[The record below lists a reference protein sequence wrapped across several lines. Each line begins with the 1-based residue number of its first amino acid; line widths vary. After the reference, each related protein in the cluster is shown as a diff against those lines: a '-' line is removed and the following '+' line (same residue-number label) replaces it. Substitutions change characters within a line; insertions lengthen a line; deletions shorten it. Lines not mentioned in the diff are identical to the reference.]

1 MNPRPVPP
9 HAVLELDSSLRRI
22 SWGGQAVALSGRWDA
37 AFLHALIAG
46 RCFGPGRAGTAQTL
60 ERAMAPFGLRASLTA
75 TQWSRIVERV
85 RAALLEL
92 DPAGGWARR
101 LSHPPRGK
109 TTGPWWW
116 TLGADEAPPLLLGGD
131 ASLPLT
137 RLASGSLTP
146 AVPDSLALAS
156 ASALD
161 SEAPARLAAEFKLAL
176 EAVWKAD
183 PKHALDLL
191 AENARWKG
199 ESLALSM
206 LRRLRRVEVLQSVGA
221 YGRAARL
228 LDALEAER
236 SDPLLARLFASH
248 IRLARMRVTYA
259 GDPMGSYAALG
270 RELRQALT
278 GRAAR
283 ATDCGDGMAWA
294 EKLHL
299 LALCE
304 RRTLEYDT
312 DVDTGASAA
321 PARLHPMLRAAH
333 AALLLF
339 LLARCH
345 DRAQHVCA
353 NLAYAHQKLAPRFG
367 EPHWALAVR
376 WHELSFGM
384 HAAFGGAENSAWE
397 YIYLGEFWLD
407 SPEARA
413 ACRRPGRGASWD
425 DHTPDDLAFY
435 DRACRIAA
443 QLGDPRQVAYTLLNR
458 YRFALHAGSGKT
470 RDEALRRVRA
480 HLRAHPELVR
490 LMEGEG
496 YVLPR

>member
-1 MNPRPVPP
+1 MSPRSASP

-22 SWGGQAVALSGRWDA
+22 SWGGQSVALSGRWDA
-37 AFLHALIAG
+37 AFLHALVAG
-46 RCFGPGRAGTAQTL
+46 RFFGPGRAGTAHAL
-60 ERAMAPFGLRASLTA
+60 ERAMAPFGLRGALTA

-85 RAALLEL
+85 RAALLVL
-92 DPAGGWARR
+92 DPSGGWARR

-116 TLGADEAPPLLLGGD
+116 VLGADEVAPVLVGGE
-131 ASLPLT
+131 LT
-137 RLASGSLTP
+137 TPIARAAAGSHTP
-146 AVPDSLALAS
+146 AVPDALALAPS
-156 ASALD
+156 ID
-161 SEAPARLAAEFKLAL
+161 SDAPARLIAELKLAL
-176 EAVWKAD
+176 EAMWKAD

-191 AENARWKG
+191 ADHARWKG
-199 ESLALSM
+199 ESTALSM
-206 LRRLRRVEVLQSVGA
+206 LRRLRRAEVLQSLGA
-221 YGRAARL
+221 HSRAERL
-228 LDALEAER
+228 LDSLGSER
-236 SDPLLARLFASH
+236 NDELLTRLFASH
-248 IRLARMRVTYA
+248 VRLARMRVAYA
-259 GDPMGSYAALG
+259 SNPVGNYAALR
-270 RELRQALT
+270 RELRQTLA

-304 RRTLEYDT
+304 RRALEHET
-312 DVDTGASAA
+312 EVDAVAEPDPS
-321 PARLHPMLRAAH
+321 RLNPMLRAAH

-339 LLARCH
+339 LLARCY

-353 NLAYAHQKLAPRFG
+353 NLAYAHQKLAPRLG

-407 SPEARA
+407 SPQARA

-425 DHTPDDLAFY
+425 DHTPDHLAFY
-435 DRACRIAA
+435 DRGCRIAA
-443 QLGDPRQVAYTLLNR
+443 QLGDPRQIAYTLLNR
-458 YRFALHAGSGKT
+458 YRFALHAGPGKT
-470 RDEALRRVRA
+470 RDEALRRLRA
-480 HLRAHPELVR
+480 HLRAHPDLVR
-490 LMEGEG
+490 PLEREG
-496 YVLPR
+496 YVLPK